1 MDNVMARRRTERWWA
16 GLVVCAAL
24 LAGGCAAGTA
34 GLPSGTQ
41 ASSDE
46 GRDQLLLTSS
56 ELPAGSS
63 PVEVSEDRIADG
75 FATAAGI
82 ADWSTTAGPLTV
94 TPAECGSAQKDL
106 ANQLQ
111 QLTGN
116 ASFAGA
122 QTVDG
127 IVFTEVISGSALDL
141 ASISDIL
148 ARCGQMTVS
157 ASVLG
162 KQVSSTSVDI
172 STLSTPGDLNML
184 GAIAFHTV
192 VRSDVVGQQAM
203 ATSSYTGCAVIGG
216 MTIVVRAEN
225 LAGGGEG
232 AFEDV
237 FNSAVEKVRAA
248 TQ

>member
-1 MDNVMARRRTERWWA
+1 MIARRRTERWRA
-16 GLVVCAAL
+16 GAVVCAAL
-24 LAGGCAAGTA
+24 LVGGCAAGTG
-34 GLPSGTQ
+34 GLTSGTR
-41 ASSDE
+41 AGSGE
-46 GRDQLLLTSS
+46 ARDQLLLTSS

-63 PVEVSEDRIADG
+63 PVEVSEARIADG

-94 TPAECGSAQKDL
+94 LPAECGSAQQDL

-127 IVFTEVISGSALDL
+127 IVFTEVISDSAVDL

-162 KQVSSTSVDI
+162 KEVSSTSVDI
-172 STLSTPGDLNML
+172 STLSTPGDLNRL
-184 GAIAFHTV
+184 GAIAFHTT

-203 ATSSYTGCAVIGG
+203 ATSSYTGCAVVGG

-225 LAGGGEG
+225 LAGGGES
-232 AFEDV
+232 AFGDI